1 MALKSAFNA
10 VLGLDQSDVSECI
23 VRIQGQRFDPAGV
36 SAGLQQLLHVPGAEL
51 QCHFSVYLQDTTP
64 DELLSAVMSAVL
76 TDVGLSPDQ
85 LGDVCVG
92 EARFF
97 PLTLT

>member
-1 MALKSAFNA
+1 MFLVWNFTFK
-10 VLGLDQSDVSECI
+10 VT
-23 VRIQGQRFDPAGV
+23 
-36 SAGLQQLLHVPGAEL
+36 
-51 QCHFSVYLQDTTP
+51 SVYLQDTTP

-92 EARFF
+92 EDRFF
-97 PLTLT
+97 ALTLTYCIQPFISKTKLYSNSYNNTNTWDFNQLR